1 MVAVTHKHTIE
12 RTAERFAS
20 TEARVRRSWLS
31 NSFNRGAQTLDEA
44 TESARSMAAS
54 LERKGLL
61 LRAPSSR

>member
-1 MVAVTHKHTIE
+1 MATIAHKHTVE
-12 RTAERFAS
+12 RT
-20 TEARVRRSWLS
+20 TEKFTGEKVRVSRSWLS
-31 NSFNRGAQTLDEA
+31 SSFNRGAQTLDEA